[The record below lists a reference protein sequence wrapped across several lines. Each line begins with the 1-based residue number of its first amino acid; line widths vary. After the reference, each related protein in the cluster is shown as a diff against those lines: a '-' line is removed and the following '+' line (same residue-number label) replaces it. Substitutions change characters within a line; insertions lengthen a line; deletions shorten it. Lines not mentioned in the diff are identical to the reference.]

1 MLKRIPAYF
10 IPADKVSLPETYRKY
25 NLVVIIIL
33 LTALYDLNYGGTT
46 ILIGLDEATPL
57 LFFTAFLNIL
67 LLFAIKRGL
76 NLLVTVNLY
85 ACVGVATILVSIYY
99 SGGFKSPVLPWL
111 ATTPIVTMLMA
122 GRATGVFWAVFNT
135 LTVIVLGALD
145 KQGFSF
151 PNNYDQSW
159 ANMLSTNCYSGLVLI
174 IFFTALVFENGKNTA
189 LTKLAANNIL
199 LAEEKKKAALNH
211 ISQEIH
217 DNVGHTLSVVKLN
230 LHLINLLNDDSYRL
244 KARETVDLVGKAI
257 YELRNI
263 SHSLYEDNITDFN
276 LSQSIETELT
286 NISGTGAYK
295 TQYSSAVVNA
305 SLDPKIQ
312 FVLFR
317 IFKETINN
325 IIKHAQA
332 SNIFVELKE
341 IDNSLCLKVGDNGIG
356 IDLKRLSSTGQGITN
371 IQDRVKLLNG
381 QLAIDSD
388 VNKGT
393 TILVTVPCS

>member
-10 IPADKVSLPETYRKY
+10 IPADKVSLPEIYRKY
-25 NLVVIIIL
+25 NLIIIIIL
-33 LTALYDLNYGGTT
+33 LTALYDINYGGTT
-46 ILIGLDEATPL
+46 ILIGLDEATPI

-122 GRATGVFWAVFNT
+122 GRATGIFWAIFNT

-217 DNVGHTLSVVKLN
+217 NVGHTLSVVKLN
-230 LHLINLLNDDSYRL
+230 LHLINMLNDDSYKV
-244 KARETVDLVGKAI
+244 KAKETVDLVGKAI

-276 LSQSIETELT
+276 LSQSIEAELT
-286 NISGTGAYK
+286 NMSGTGAYK
-295 TQYSSAVVNA
+295 TKYSSTGPNA
-305 SLDPKIQ
+305 NLDPKIQ

-332 SNIFVELKE
+332 SSIFVELNQ
-341 IDNSLCLKVGDNGIG
+341 IDNSLSLRVSDNGIG
-356 IDLKRLSSTGQGITN
+356 IDRKRLSSTGQGITN

-381 QLAIDSD
+381 QLDINSN
-388 VNKGT
+388 VTKGT
-393 TILVTVPCS
+393 TIHVTVPCS